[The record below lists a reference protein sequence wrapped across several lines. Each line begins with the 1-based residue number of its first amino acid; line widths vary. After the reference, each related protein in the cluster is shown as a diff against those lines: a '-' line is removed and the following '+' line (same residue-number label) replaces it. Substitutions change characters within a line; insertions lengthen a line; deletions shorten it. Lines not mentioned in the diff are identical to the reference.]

1 MDLSASTPPW
11 SFQMHHSASQ
21 RQQGPEQGEMDH
33 LSREAREG
41 LESQSRDFLPPAFLQ
56 PSSAPSLTSEV
67 MMLQSKKVL
76 LPPRPGTHRW
86 TLLEPQVEHIGC
98 QQRPPAGTMWAAPL
112 VDRCHPVWGAVA
124 PGRWLRGKL
133 PDFWAASPKC
143 QLKMKNRYAKLHQH
157 L

>member
-1 MDLSASTPPW
+1 ML
-11 SFQMHHSASQ
+11 HSASQ

-86 TLLEPQVEHIGC
+86 TLLH
-98 QQRPPAGTMWAAPL
+98 R
-112 VDRCHPVWGAVA
+112 
-124 PGRWLRGKL
+124 
-133 PDFWAASPKC
+133 
-143 QLKMKNRYAKLHQH
+143 
-157 L
+157 